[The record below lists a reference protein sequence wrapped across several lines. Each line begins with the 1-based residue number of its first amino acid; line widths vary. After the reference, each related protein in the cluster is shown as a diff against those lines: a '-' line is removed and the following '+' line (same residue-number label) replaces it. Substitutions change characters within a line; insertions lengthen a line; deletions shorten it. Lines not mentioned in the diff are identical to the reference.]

1 MTNLKASSLGILLAN
16 TGTPDAPTPK
26 AVRRFLAQFLADPRV
41 IELPRWFWLP
51 LLYGIILNT
60 RPRRSAR
67 KYQRVWDERGSPLLY
82 HTKDLAKNL
91 ETALRARS
99 PEASLNVAVGMRYG
113 NPSLKDALEQIRDRG
128 ATHLIVLPLFP
139 QYSGTTSGTIIEAVF
154 DELKNWRWM
163 PSIQTINGYHD
174 HPAYISAVAASI
186 RDVWDQSQ
194 KPEKLMLSFHGI
206 PKDYVTKG
214 DPYEAECLRTA
225 ELLAAE
231 LSLGKDDWLATFQSR
246 LGRQEWL
253 QPYTGEAFEK
263 LGADGVKN
271 LDVICPGFAVD
282 CLETVDEIEYE
293 GRISFQNAGEGEF
306 RYIPALNDSQLQIE
320 ALTEII
326 IDASSS
332 RDFA

>member
-1 MTNLKASSLGILLAN
+1 MTNSKIPSLGILLAN

-41 IELPRWFWLP
+41 IELSRWFWLP
-51 LLYGIILNT
+51 LLHGIILNT

-67 KYQRVWDERGSPLLY
+67 LYSRIWDERGSPLLY
-82 HTKDLAKNL
+82 HTEDLAKKL
-91 ETALRARS
+91 EAGLRARS
-99 PEASLNVAVGMRYG
+99 PEANLNVAVGMRYG
-113 NPSLKDALEQIRDRG
+113 NPSIKDALEQLRKNG

-139 QYSGTTSGTIIEAVF
+139 QYSSTTSGTITEAVF
-154 DELKNWRWM
+154 DELKKWRWM
-163 PSIQTINGYHD
+163 PSIQTISGYHD
-174 HPAYISAVAASI
+174 HPAYITAVAMSI
-186 RDVWDQSQ
+186 KEVWDHSQ

-225 ELLAAE
+225 ELLATE
-231 LSLGKDDWLATFQSR
+231 LSLGKDEWLATFQSR

-253 QPYTGEAFEK
+253 QPYTGVAFEK
-263 LGADGVKN
+263 LGADGLKK
-271 LDVICPGFAVD
+271 LDVVCPGFAVD

-293 GRISFQNAGEGEF
+293 GRNLFQNAGGGEH
-306 RYIPALNDSQLQIE
+306 RYLPALNVSETHIQ

-326 IDASSS
+326 FSSW
-332 RDFA
+332 RQNA